1 MTYYT
6 NIFENKKGEFYYSGI
21 LFHTQVDAETKG
33 SKPRRSGS
41 KHIAV
46 AMVIPIKEI
55 DRAACKRLEAE
66 HQAALTTI
74 PTVRTGSARA
84 PA

>member
-41 KHIAV
+41 IYRSGHGHPNKGNR
-46 AMVIPIKEI
+46 P
-55 DRAACKRLEAE
+55 CGLQEA
-66 HQAALTTI
+66 
-74 PTVRTGSARA
+74 
-84 PA
+84 